1 MAENTW
7 FSVTYSLIK
16 MKEDNDTILLF
27 SYILTSTNW
36 LNGFIDENAYRNFID
51 FATGLAI
58 SVMILNALYL
68 LGLFDYICEF
78 KRRFVNGR

>member
-1 MAENTW
+1 
-7 FSVTYSLIK
+7 

-27 SYILTSTNW
+27 SYILTSTNG
-36 LNGFIDENAYRNFID
+36 LNGFINENAYRNFID

-58 SVMILNALYL
+58 LVMILSVLYL

>member
-36 LNGFIDENAYRNFID
+36 LNAFIDENAYRNFID

-58 SVMILNALYL
+58 SVMILSVLYL
-68 LGLFDYICEF
+68 LGLFGYICEF

>member
-27 SYILTSTNW
+27 SYILTSPNW

-58 SVMILNALYL
+58 SVMILSILYL
-68 LGLFDYICEF
+68 LGLFDYIC
-78 KRRFVNGR
+78 